1 MSSFLQ
7 IVIHIHKPITCTF
20 VTCLVINVLCIMNL
34 PHNHNV
40 LYQGVSPYRRT
51 ESMWI
56 SFQSSNILPGWFL
69 SLIALRNLFN
79 QNRNFEYV
87 GLEKKNLT
95 VTWIRSV
102 QGKNPSPI
110 LATFKRICF
119 ASILSLLKLLCTRK
133 MHKYVAVTCLNV
145 CVLSNPLNIGYLVI
159 TRPFENTLISVWI
172 CLPFYRKLYL
182 QIRIA
187 HCHIWK
193 SVVKDRSNVFLKRI
207 KSLYLGPA
215 VRMRIEKIR

>member
-56 SFQSSNILPGWFL
+56 SFQSINILPGWFL

-87 GLEKKNLT
+87 GLEKKILLWPGYAQFT
-95 VTWIRSV
+95 VRIPPLYSQHSSREADLLR
-102 QGKNPSPI
+102 I
-110 LATFKRICF
+110 DFKPAKI
-119 ASILSLLKLLCTRK
+119 I
-133 MHKYVAVTCLNV
+133 MY
-145 CVLSNPLNIGYLVI
+145 
-159 TRPFENTLISVWI
+159 E
-172 CLPFYRKLYL
+172 
-182 QIRIA
+182 
-187 HCHIWK
+187 
-193 SVVKDRSNVFLKRI
+193 KD
-207 KSLYLGPA
+207 A
-215 VRMRIEKIR
+215 